1 MKTMLKT
8 NLVRM
13 GFFGPGLFLL
23 MPITGLRLP
32 DNNSKETNVAGF
44 QSRNLVDTAIAD
56 RMDSAIL
63 MASTSADFAKS
74 SEDVPAIQ
82 LNKHVT
88 SGTDLHQ
95 AERESRCSLFF
106 AR

>member
-1 MKTMLKT
+1 MKTMLKK

-44 QSRNLVDTAIAD
+44 QSRSLVDTAIAD

-63 MASTSADFAKS
+63 MASTSTDFAKS
-74 SEDVPAIQ
+74 SADVPAIQ
-82 LNKHVT
+82 LNKNVIKFKK
-88 SGTDLHQ
+88 
-95 AERESRCSLFF
+95 LFG
-106 AR
+106 